1 MRADLGE
8 ISSQTY
14 RTRMVRGD
22 GLEFSDMRGIEFEVV
37 WFDQDVIEYRVTCS
51 NGSFG
56 GATRLY
62 SSHVDLTKAADILS
76 GFPSNIKD
84 FRNLRLG
91 TFAPELAGG
100 GIDMTFKCVDSA
112 GHAVVL
118 VTLRDDG
125 REAICQPQSVNL
137 CIPVE
142 AGSIDSFVTKVHSID
157 DVVGAKAYLHMADHT
172 VRWVQRGFPNLRR

>member
-1 MRADLGE
+1 
-8 ISSQTY
+8 
-14 RTRMVRGD
+14 
-22 GLEFSDMRGIEFEVV
+22 MRGLEFEVV
-37 WFDQDVIEYRVTCS
+37 WFDQDAIEYLVRCS

-62 SSHVDLTKAADILS
+62 SSHVDLTNAAGILS
-76 GFPSNIKD
+76 GFPSNIED
-84 FRNLRLG
+84 CRNLRLG

-100 GIDMTFKCVDSA
+100 GMTFKCVDSA

-125 REAICQPQSVNL
+125 RKGICQPQSVNL

-142 AGSIDSFVTKVHSID
+142 AGAIDSFVAKVHSMD
-157 DVVGAKAYLHMADHT
+157 DVVGAKAYLHMVDHT
-172 VRWVQRGFPNLRR
+172 VGWVQRGFSNLRR